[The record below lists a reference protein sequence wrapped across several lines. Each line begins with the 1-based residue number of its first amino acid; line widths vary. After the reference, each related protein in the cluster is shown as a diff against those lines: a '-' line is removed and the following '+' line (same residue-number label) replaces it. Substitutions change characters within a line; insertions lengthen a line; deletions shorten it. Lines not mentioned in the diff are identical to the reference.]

1 MNKLMKY
8 NVPEEVIYLENIISK
23 ALDLLNKNKIEEV
36 KELLEKE
43 DERINKSYE

>member
-1 MNKLMKY
+1 M
-8 NVPEEVIYLENIISK
+8 YLENIISK
-23 ALDLLNKNKIEEV
+23 ALDLLNKDKIEEA